1 APSLAEHLR
10 QVQKEKWRV
19 SNAAVAEWELTQD
32 DVAQLTLRL
41 PAIQDESLHARL
53 SDDGK
58 TLQLTGTTCKK
69 SELANVALPFGRATS
84 DDLELHVNEDREL
97 TIRASKRKTDANVKI
112 TKVSMSSEPESI
124 KDLPKPQEE
133 EEKELNE
140 KFNVAREV
148 DESRDKSK
156 SDDRQDPSQHE

>member
-1 APSLAEHLR
+1 M
-10 QVQKEKWRV
+10 
-19 SNAAVAEWELTQD
+19 SNAAVAEWELTQN

-58 TLQLTGTTCKK
+58 TLQLTGTTCQK

-97 TIRASKRKTDANVKI
+97 TIWASKRKTDADVKI

-124 KDLPKPQEE
+124 KDLPKSQEE

-148 DESRDKSK
+148 DESRDTSK